1 MSSKGSNRVSSWQDL
16 CWPVLNTYNIGVNV
30 RAHYPN
36 SPCNQWREMGTSKA
50 ELINNSP
57 KKMREGIFFS
67 FTESLGINM
76 LDVRVS
82 IPGDVCL
89 RSLILLL
96 GSCKCF
102 NVNVKTPPKLITML
116 FF

>member
-1 MSSKGSNRVSSWQDL
+1 
-16 CWPVLNTYNIGVNV
+16 
-30 RAHYPN
+30 
-36 SPCNQWREMGTSKA
+36 MGTSKA

-57 KKMREGIFFS
+57 QKVREGTFFS
-67 FTESLGINM
+67 FVESQGINM

-82 IPGDVCL
+82 IPGDICL

-102 NVNVKTPPKLITML
+102 NVNIKTPPKLITML